1 MRTRLSASTFFL
13 RRVLVL
19 VALATCL
26 GFVARATAYSLL
38 RLGDFNGGA
47 DGATPLAGVIM
58 DNAGN
63 LYGTTS
69 AGAKDYGTIFKI
81 PPRQVL
87 DTLYT
92 FCSKSSCS
100 DGANPHAG
108 LIMDQSGNLYGTTNG
123 GGAHDGGTVFEF
135 TSGGVEQVLY
145 SFCTTIVGEYCGDG
159 AFPVA
164 GVIRD
169 KAGNLYGTTTL
180 GGTNDVGVVF
190 KLSFDA
196 GTGNWTENV
205 LYSFCPTGTA
215 SGCPDGKTPLAG
227 VVMDAAGN
235 LYGTTQFGGA
245 HGQGTVFKVRPSLK
259 SESVVYSFCSQENC
273 GDGSEPNAGLIVDQT
288 GHLYGTTEYGGNLLH
303 CGNGGGV
310 VFEAR
315 PSAGTEKVLHAFCS
329 RTTPPSDG
337 DGSYP
342 KAGLFVD
349 ATGDLYG
356 TTTTGGASGQGVVFR
371 LIGRTESVLCSF
383 CSHNGC
389 PGIPGCRRDY
399 GQGREL
405 LWHHLG
411 GGRQQQPRRR
421 SVRTEEVTAAR

>member
-1 MRTRLSASTFFL
+1 MRTHLSASTFVL
-13 RRVLVL
+13 RCVLVL
-19 VALATCL
+19 AALAACP
-26 GFVARATAYSLL
+26 GYVAGAMAYSLL

-58 DNAGN
+58 DHAGS

-81 PPRQVL
+81 PPRQAL

-100 DGANPHAG
+100 DGASPHAG
-108 LIMDQSGNLYGTTNG
+108 LIMDQSGSLYGTTNS

-135 TSGGVEQVLY
+135 TSGGVERVLY
-145 SFCTTIVGEYCGDG
+145 SFCTTIVGGYCGDG

-190 KLSFDA
+190 ELSFDA
-196 GTGNWTENV
+196 RTGNWTENV
-205 LYSFCPTGTA
+205 LYSFCPMGTA

-235 LYGTTQFGGA
+235 LYGTTEFGGA
-245 HGQGTVFKVRPSLK
+245 HEQGTVFKVRPSLK
-259 SESVVYSFCSQENC
+259 SESVVYSFCSQKNC
-273 GDGSEPNAGLIVDQT
+273 GDGSEPNAGLIIDQT

-310 VFEAR
+310 AFEAG

-342 KAGLFVD
+342 KASLFKD
-349 ATGDLYG
+349 AAGDLYG

-371 LIGRTESVLCSF
+371 LIGRTESVLYSF
-383 CSHNGC
+383 CSYSGC
-389 PGIPGCRRDY
+389 PEFPVAGVIMDTAGNFY
-399 GQGREL
+399 GTTSEEAGSSKPDGAVFEL
-405 LWHHLG
+405 KK
-411 GGRQQQPRRR
+411 
-421 SVRTEEVTAAR
+421 